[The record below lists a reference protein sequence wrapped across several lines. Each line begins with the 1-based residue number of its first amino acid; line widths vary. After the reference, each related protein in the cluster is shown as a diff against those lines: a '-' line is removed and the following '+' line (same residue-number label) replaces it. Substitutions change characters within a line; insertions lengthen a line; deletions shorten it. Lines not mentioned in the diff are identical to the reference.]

1 MKITVIL
8 CTYNRCRS
16 LATALDSVAASSL
29 PAAVDWEVL
38 VVDNNS
44 SDATAGVVKDFSSR
58 FPGRFLYLRE
68 PQPGKSYALNSGI
81 REASGDILA
90 FMDDDVVVEPTWL
103 ERLTNAFREGEWKG
117 AGGRILP
124 QWSCTPPHWLSLEG
138 RYSLAPL
145 ALFDLGSTAGELH
158 EAPFGTNMAFRKE
171 MFSKYGFF
179 RTDLGPHPDSQI
191 RSEDTEFGH
200 RLLEA
205 GERFWYEPS
214 AVVYH
219 PVVADRLQK
228 AYFLAWWFDKGR
240 AEIRE
245 HGPNPG
251 TRYFVWGIPL
261 YMFRNLA
268 RRLLLWTVTFES
280 RARFLCK
287 VDVWQKVGQM
297 AECSRRVRAGPADS
311 GAPGRASVPGGP
323 PPASTLT
330 PDNQR

>member
-1 MKITVIL
+1 LK
-8 CTYNRCRS
+8 
-16 LATALDSVAASSL
+16 
-29 PAAVDWEVL
+29 
-38 VVDNNS
+38 
-44 SDATAGVVKDFSSR
+44 
-58 FPGRFLYLRE
+58 
-68 PQPGKSYALNSGI
+68 
-81 REASGDILA
+81 
-90 FMDDDVVVEPTWL
+90 
-103 ERLTNAFREGEWKG
+103 
-117 AGGRILP
+117 
-124 QWSCTPPHWLSLEG
+124 
-138 RYSLAPL
+138 
-145 ALFDLGSTAGELH
+145 
-158 EAPFGTNMAFRKE
+158 
-171 MFSKYGFF
+171 
-179 RTDLGPHPDSQI
+179 
-191 RSEDTEFGH
+191 
-200 RLLEA
+200 A

-219 PVVADRLQK
+219 PVVADRIQK

-261 YMFRNLA
+261 YLFRNLA